1 MCIRDRWKWLCR
13 DLVLGLEDNKKIVIV
28 GIPGVGKTTVVN
40 KIAEKLN
47 QQNKSVSVHSFGT
60 VMFEEAKK
68 SGVQSRDELRKLN
81 VEQQKNL
88 QKKAAETIAGSEED
102 VIIIDT
108 HAFISTKEGFY
119 PGLPN
124 YLIQIL
130 KPTHF
135 IAISAKPQEI
145 YNRRTNDDTRNR
157 DIVSIG
163 SIKKELDVQDAM
175 LSSCSVLSGSPMKVI
190 LNDEGKVEKT
200 ADTVINAIGL

>member
-1 MCIRDRWKWLCR
+1 M
-13 DLVLGLEDNKKIVIV
+13 LGLEDSKKIVIV
-28 GIPGVGKTTVVN
+28 GIPGVGKTSVVN

-88 QKKAAETIAGSEED
+88 QKKAAETIASSQED

-135 IAISAKPQEI
+135 IAITAKPQEI
-145 YNRRTNDDTRNR
+145 YDRRTNDDTRNR
-157 DIVSIG
+157 DIISIG

>member
-1 MCIRDRWKWLCR
+1 M
-13 DLVLGLEDNKKIVIV
+13 LGLEDSKKIVIV

-88 QKKAAETIAGSEED
+88 QKKAAETIADSKED

-145 YNRRTNDDTRNR
+145 YDRRTNDDTRNR
-157 DIVSIG
+157 DIISIG